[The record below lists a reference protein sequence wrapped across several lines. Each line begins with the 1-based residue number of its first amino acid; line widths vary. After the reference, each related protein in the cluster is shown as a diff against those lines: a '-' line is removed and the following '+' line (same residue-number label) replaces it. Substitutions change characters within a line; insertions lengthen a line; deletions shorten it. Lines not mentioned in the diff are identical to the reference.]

1 MRTRRPCDGTAP
13 THMMSYGSDPQ
24 SERELQNRGAE
35 EEEEEEVRLEASPCV
50 KCRHK
55 SYIKMKLKNTSEQE
69 TFGAHPEPRTR
80 LQSHSFRHWTL
91 AEWSVLGQR
100 GNQAK

>member
-1 MRTRRPCDGTAP
+1 MGMRTRRPRDGTAP

-24 SERELQNRGAE
+24 RRERELQNRGAE
-35 EEEEEEVRLEASPCV
+35 EEEVRLEACPCV
-50 KCRHK
+50 KNRHK
-55 SYIKMKLKNTSEQE
+55 SHIKMKLKYSKQE
-69 TFGAHPEPRTR
+69 TFGAHPEPRTP
-80 LQSHSFRHWTL
+80 LQSHSFRHWML